1 MLCVHTSQCR
11 WLHRRMNA
19 KAVPA
24 GLHLAEGTRV
34 TLMARRYIN
43 TKRRAKEFKASFL
56 SPGRFTS
63 LGTHAKFGNTPY
75 WRLCFSVPNSRKET
89 EELGHGLS
97 RVLCVSNP
105 LPYAAWTPVGSSLQ
119 GGAKS
124 LVWDTCR
131 GRQLMETVRP
141 SKAGT
146 LYSFVPVEHGTLADT
161 GSAQQLLNGVSVVG
175 KKARKQA
182 SHLSFSFTCKTK
194 EGNNTL

>member
-1 MLCVHTSQCR
+1 
-11 WLHRRMNA
+11 MNA

-63 LGTHAKFGNTPY
+63 LETHAKFGNTPY
-75 WRLCFSVPNSRKET
+75 WRLCFSVPNSRKEA

-97 RVLCVSNP
+97 RVLCISNP
-105 LPYAAWTPVGSSLQ
+105 LPCAAWTPVGSSLQ

-124 LVWDTCR
+124 FGHL
-131 GRQLMETVRP
+131 Q
-141 SKAGT
+141 
-146 LYSFVPVEHGTLADT
+146 
-161 GSAQQLLNGVSVVG
+161 GSAADGSSETL
-175 KKARKQA
+175 
-182 SHLSFSFTCKTK
+182 
-194 EGNNTL
+194 EGRDTVFLCSRGTWHIS